1 MKKPFYVYFVP
12 KTHHDLGYTQAI
24 DALLESYCR
33 YYDDVLD
40 FCDRT
45 ADYPVEAQYRYT
57 VESFWSL
64 DYYLKHTSGNNCERM
79 KFYVKSGRIEIQAFY
94 ANVIDGICSE
104 EEIARLMYPSAA
116 YAGECGV
123 KITSAALT
131 DIPGMSAGII
141 KALSD
146 AEVPYLFTGFPT
158 YFEWEDCEG
167 RHLEKGN
174 SFWDEKKL
182 FDWGYPAAYQ
192 WKSLDG
198 GEVFAWYQ
206 FGYGHMSRAVRTVF
220 EAEVYEEV
228 CRELP
233 EYVTELKTKGVPY
246 QVMRYVD
253 HGMDNVPPAMAVCDV
268 VRRWNEEHEDIKC
281 IVSTESMFFEALQR
295 DCQDKTVRTI
305 TGELP
310 HTDYTT
316 CSVSEAQISALNVR
330 TKAKLSV
337 LEKLNA
343 MTLLSGSGP
352 DIRDRM
358 KSAYS
363 DAILYDEHCF
373 GMDTFGY
380 PYEYNRSLKM
390 NYAFRAAS
398 KAEELWDSVKDTD
411 AAKADDTY
419 TLFCPA
425 GLKGKSAATLLQCGK
440 RGKDFDDHTYMLT
453 DSDSI
458 EPGKTESGKTESEK
472 TESGRAYSDKADC
485 MKNAVLVQC
494 DRIEDVRLPFC
505 GLADLYAMKLPDE
518 VINQYTFAVPRKG
531 NLSLSKLRVSGN
543 LPVPDEVEC
552 DDHMFENSFY
562 RLEFD
567 TVNGTLAGVY
577 DKETGR
583 HVTEVNQ
590 PVGQILVR
598 DIETNQT
605 FRPKTEHM
613 YHRMAGAVAD
623 SMVIYATVYSIPLA
637 VTEIILYHTMKRI
650 DFSYRLVLDRT
661 PLREAFVIFPFQM
674 ENPSFTFQ
682 GIGTP
687 VRAFED
693 IIEGANTNQFAC
705 QHWCKAEGKE
715 YSCLLAMNEARI
727 MEFGGIHPTAVS
739 QAHRHLSPA
748 GVQEPYVSGR
758 DMKNAHMA
766 SMILYNNCQTNFPPV
781 QQGEVVYRYS
791 VTTGSRVQAES
802 FAENAIYPPVI
813 LTGNIPCE
821 EVHLDQE
828 NLCITCFKKAE
839 NKDGF
844 IMRIKETEGQ
854 AVEAGLAFVTKKV
867 HTAIKCTVTEED
879 ICEIT
884 PDRIPVGAY
893 ETITVRLRF

>member
-24 DALLESYCR
+24 DELLESYCR

-45 ADYPVEAQYRYT
+45 AAYPPEAQYRYT

-116 YAGECGV
+116 YARECEV

-131 DIPGMSAGII
+131 DIPGMSAGVI

-192 WKSLDG
+192 WKALDG

-206 FGYGHMSRAVRTVF
+206 FGYGHMSKAVRTVF

-233 EYVTELKTKGVPY
+233 EYVAELKTKGVPY

-253 HGMDNVPPAMAVCDV
+253 HGMDNVPPSMAVCDV

-281 IVSTESMFFEALQR
+281 IVATESMFFEALKR
-295 DCQDKTVRTI
+295 DCQGKTVRTI

-316 CSVSEAQISALNVR
+316 CSLAEASVSALNAR
-330 TKAKLSV
+330 TKARLPV

-343 MTLLSGSGP
+343 MTLLSGDGP
-352 DIRDRM
+352 DIRERM
-358 KSAYS
+358 RSAYS
-363 DAILYDEHCF
+363 DVILYDEHCF

-390 NYAFRAAS
+390 NYAFRAAK
-398 KAEELWDSVKDTD
+398 KAEELWDSVKITD
-411 AAKADDTY
+411 AAKTDGTY

-425 GLKGKSAATLLQCGK
+425 GLKGNSAATFLQREKLGN
-440 RGKDFDDHTYMLT
+440 GSDHHTYMLA
-453 DSDSI
+453 DSDAI
-458 EPGKTESGKTESEK
+458 EPTDAIEPEK
-472 TESGRAYSDKADC
+472 TESGSIYSVKTDGR
-485 MKNAVLVQC
+485 NPAVLVQC
-494 DRIEDVRLPFC
+494 DRIEDVRLPVC

-518 VINQYTFAVPRKG
+518 VINQYTFAVPEKG
-531 NLSLSKLRVSGN
+531 NLSLCKLRFLGN
-543 LPVPDEVEC
+543 LPVTDEVKCE
-552 DDHMFENSFY
+552 DHIFENGFY

-567 TVNGTLAGVY
+567 PVNGTLARVY
-577 DKETGR
+577 DKEIGR
-583 HVTEVNQ
+583 YVTQANQ

-598 DIETNQT
+598 DIETNRIFQT
-605 FRPKTEHM
+605 KPERM
-613 YHRMAGAVAD
+613 YHRMEGAVAD
-623 SMVIYATVYSIPLA
+623 SMVLYSTVYSIPLA

-661 PLREAFVIFPFQM
+661 PLREAFVVFPFEM
-674 ENPSFTFQ
+674 ENPIFTYQ

-715 YSCLLAMNEARI
+715 YSCVLAMNEARI

-739 QAHRHLSPA
+739 QAHRHLNPA
-748 GVQEPYVSGR
+748 GYQEPYVSGR
-758 DMKNAHMA
+758 DMKNAHMV
-766 SMILYNNCQTNFPPV
+766 SMILYNNCQTNFPPL
-781 QQGEVVYRYS
+781 QQGEVIYRYS
-791 VTTGSRVQAES
+791 VTTGNRVNAEA
-802 FAENAIYPPVI
+802 FAENAVYPPE
-813 LTGNIPCE
+813 LLQGNIPCRE
-821 EVHLDQE
+821 IRLDQE
-828 NLCITCFKKAE
+828 NLCITCFKMAE

-844 IMRIKETEGQ
+844 IVRIRETEGRE
-854 AVEAGLAFVTKKV
+854 VEAGLDFGDRKASS
-867 HTAIKCTVTEED
+867 AIKCTILEED

-884 PDRIPVGAY
+884 PDQIPIGAY
-893 ETITVRLRF
+893 ETVTVRVRF